1 MRYAWRLSLAA
12 LTLAAGTA
20 VPVAAQTARVVVND
34 REVYFR
40 DQQPVERDGRVYIPL
55 RGVLERLGADTI
67 RWRPAREEV
76 FVASGDREVL
86 LRIGDTRARV
96 DGREVWLDAPPILLG
111 ERTMVPLR
119 FVSENLGATVRW
131 DSYRRTAFVSA
142 PEERVAGRRETIAD
156 RRDDRADPP
165 RRQRPGDRDAGL
177 VIRPLRPVPGE
188 AINSFRPEIAAV
200 FRTPGEAA
208 VDHDSIRMWVNGEDV
223 TRELEIGVNSVTYRP
238 TEELDRGL
246 NRVRLTV
253 RDQDGQIVTREWDFR
268 VR

>member
-1 MRYAWRLSLAA
+1 
-12 LTLAAGTA
+12 
-20 VPVAAQTARVVVND
+20 VVVND

-96 DGREVWLDAPPILLG
+96 DGREVWLDAPPVLMG

-131 DSYRRTAFVSA
+131 DSYRRTAYVSA
-142 PEERVAGRRETIAD
+142 PEERVAGRRETLPD
-156 RRDDRADPP
+156 RWDDRENPPRRQRPSDPGDPP
-165 RRQRPGDRDAGL
+165 RRQRPSEREAGL

-188 AINSFRPEIAAV
+188 AITNFRPEIAAV

-208 VDHDSIRMWVNGEDV
+208 VDHDSIRMWVNDEEV
-223 TRELEIGVNSVTYRP
+223 TRQLEIGVNSVTYRP
-238 TEELDRGL
+238 TDELDRGL

-253 RDQDGQIVTREWDFR
+253 RDQDGQIVTREWSFR